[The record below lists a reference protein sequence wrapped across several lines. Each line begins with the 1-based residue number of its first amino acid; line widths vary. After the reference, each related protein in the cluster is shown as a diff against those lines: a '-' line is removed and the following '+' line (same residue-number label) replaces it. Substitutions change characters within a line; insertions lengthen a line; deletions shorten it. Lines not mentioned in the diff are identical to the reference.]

1 MAHVRDD
8 VALQLR
14 RTGGYRPSRQDP
26 PRCGGLITDAGTG
39 PQTKLRL
46 DAITN
51 LRIPR
56 RNAGAG
62 NLRAAADVRRP
73 PV

>member
-26 PRCGGLITDAGTG
+26 SGCGGLVTCAGTG
-39 PQTKLRL
+39 PQSTLRV

-51 LRIPR
+51 LRTLR

-62 NLRAAADVRRP
+62 NRRAADDV
-73 PV
+73 